1 MEEIKNFRKLNQYDT
16 YVERGKNTYTFE
28 KEKEK
33 IKERIRD
40 LPKEKVEHLLS
51 YIEEYMNG

>member
-51 YIEEYMNG
+51 YIEEY